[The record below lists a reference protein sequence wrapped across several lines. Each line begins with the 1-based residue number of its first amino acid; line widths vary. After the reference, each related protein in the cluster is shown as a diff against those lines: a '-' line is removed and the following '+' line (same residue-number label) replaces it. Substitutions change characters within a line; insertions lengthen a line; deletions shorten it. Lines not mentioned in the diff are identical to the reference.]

1 MEEGVQLNN
10 FLFKTLSNLMEN
22 NIDGTKDKIVKF
34 IEQIDNKG
42 IDLIEYLDNSTQ

>member
-22 NIDGTKDKIVKF
+22 NIDGTKDKIVKLLR
-34 IEQIDNKG
+34 K
-42 IDLIEYLDNSTQ
+42 LIIRVLI